1 MDGNVHELRG
11 NDKFRYAI
19 YYHCATQFGW
29 DKETVDKQEIDYL
42 KKLFA
47 THVEAMDQAK
57 QSGGIPPMS
66 KNMTKNF
73 K

>member
-1 MDGNVHELRG
+1 MIRDFQNWIDLNFEKLVSIRRWLHM
-11 NDKFRYAI
+11 NP
-19 YYHCATQFGW
+19 
-29 DKETVDKQEIDYL
+29 EIGFSEYKTSDYL